1 MSTAAGSAFKVALVQ
16 MRSAMEPK
24 ANLGAALAAI
34 EEAKRAGADY
44 VLTPE
49 MTNIM
54 APSASACSPTIV
66 DEEHDPTLAA
76 LREAAR
82 KHRSI
87 SISARSRSRRR
98 RTRRRTVRS

>member
-34 EEAKRAGADY
+34 EEAKSAGADY

-54 APSASACSPTIV
+54 RQARAP
-66 DEEHDPTLAA
+66 DGDD
-76 LREAAR
+76 
-82 KHRSI
+82 
-87 SISARSRSRRR
+87 RR
-98 RTRRRTVRS
+98 